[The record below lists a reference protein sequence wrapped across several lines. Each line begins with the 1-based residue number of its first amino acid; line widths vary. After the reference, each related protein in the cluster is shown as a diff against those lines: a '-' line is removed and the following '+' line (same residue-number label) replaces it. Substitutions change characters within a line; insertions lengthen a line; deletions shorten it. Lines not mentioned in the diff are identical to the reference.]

1 MDLFLAISQG
11 IGTSLAT
18 GMRTFLVP
26 LLVVM
31 HRLSRDRETMGELVV
46 SPGIAVAQVAMV
58 MVCASVGLILV
69 QSL

>member
-1 MDLFLAISQG
+1 
-11 IGTSLAT
+11 
-18 GMRTFLVP
+18 
-26 LLVVM
+26 M

-46 SPGIAVAQVAMV
+46 SPGIAVAQVATLV